1 MKLQYLG
8 LITTFAL
15 TGALLGAC
23 DTSGDAYR
31 VVGELASDRLEITAE
46 VSEPIVEIVTAEG
59 AAVSAGQ
66 VLVRQD
72 TSRAEAKL
80 AEVESALLQQQARL
94 DELLRGP
101 RSEQISA
108 ARANVE
114 GATQELAFRKNE
126 FLRVRDVHAKG
137 LASAELLDSA
147 RAARDGAQANYKQ
160 ALAQLEERLAGTTI
174 EELEQAEQAVK
185 QVMARRDSAAIDLDR
200 HVLKA
205 PLDGILDSRIF
216 ELGERPAP
224 GQPVV
229 IVLGGK
235 QPYARVYVPEALRV
249 RVKAGTQARIHVDG
263 LDAVIEGR
271 VRWIASDPAFTP
283 YFALTERDRGRL
295 SYVAK
300 VDITEQRERL
310 PDGVPVEV
318 EFLFTGGD

>member
-1 MKLQYLG
+1 MKQHHTAMV
-8 LITTFAL
+8 ITFAL
-15 TGALLGAC
+15 LG
-23 DTSGDAYR
+23 TSLGGCESSEEAHR
-31 VVGELASDRLEITAE
+31 VVGELASDRLEISAE
-46 VSEPIVEIVTAEG
+46 VSEPIIEIVTAEG
-59 AAVSAGQ
+59 EAVSKGQ

-94 DELLRGP
+94 DELVRGP

-114 GATQELAFRKNE
+114 GTTQELAFRQSE
-126 FLRVRDVHAKG
+126 LLRVRDVHAKG

-147 RAARDGAQANYKQ
+147 KAAMDGAQANYKL

-200 HVLKA
+200 HALKA
-205 PLDGILDSRIF
+205 PVDGMLDSRIF
-216 ELGERPAP
+216 ELGERPAL

-229 IVLGGK
+229 IVLSGK

-249 RVKAGTQARIHVDG
+249 RIKAGTEALIHVDG
-263 LDAVIEGR
+263 LDTAIEGR

-283 YFALTERDRGRL
+283 YYALTERDRGRL

-300 VDITEQRERL
+300 VDITEQYERL

-318 EFLFTGGD
+318 EFLYNGGN